1 MMDAGRMDV
10 LAGDTYIDVW
20 RYGGTDIEATKHVTC
35 LAYVHNTVHIHN
47 IHEIYKY
54 IYTLRT
60 AIKRIKRCEQALKH
74 PKPTETELEWW
85 EQFFFCQN
93 TVRFRGIMQAWIGR
107 RCLLGF

>member
-1 MMDAGRMDV
+1 MMLGE
-10 LAGDTYIDVW
+10 VW
-20 RYGGTDIEATKHVTC
+20 RRYGGTDIEATKHVTC

-74 PKPTETELEWW
+74 PKPTETKLPVVG
-85 EQFFFCQN
+85 
-93 TVRFRGIMQAWIGR
+93 TVFPKYSAFQWHNAGSTWAIHGA
-107 RCLLGF
+107 LL